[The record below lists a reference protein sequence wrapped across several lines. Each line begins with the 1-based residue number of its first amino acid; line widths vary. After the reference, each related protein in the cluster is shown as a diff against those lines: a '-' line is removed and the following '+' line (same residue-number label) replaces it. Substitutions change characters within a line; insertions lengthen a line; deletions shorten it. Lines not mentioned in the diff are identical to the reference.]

1 MIYGKTKM
9 SSSPSKVAAH
19 LPFLNRKQK
28 GYRNANS
35 GPFIITDTCRKKQ
48 EKVKNIF
55 DEGEII
61 SWV

>member
-28 GYRNANS
+28 GYRNSNS
-35 GPFIITDTCRKKQ
+35 SPFIITDILRKKQ
-48 EKVKNIF
+48 EKLKIFF

>member
-9 SSSPSKVAAH
+9 SSSPSKGAAH

-35 GPFIITDTCRKKQ
+35 GPFIITDTHRKKQ
-48 EKVKNIF
+48 EKVKNYF
-55 DEGEII
+55 
-61 SWV
+61 